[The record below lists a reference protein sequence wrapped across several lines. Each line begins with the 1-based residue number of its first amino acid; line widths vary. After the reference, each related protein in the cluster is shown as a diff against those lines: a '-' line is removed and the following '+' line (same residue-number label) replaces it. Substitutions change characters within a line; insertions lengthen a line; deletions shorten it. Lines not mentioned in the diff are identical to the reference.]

1 MNPRSLRDR
10 AKQHEIKIEKIESRV
25 FYNVPIYIHA
35 SISVMTRIRPRG
47 TQILA
52 GQKQAEPTRE

>member
-1 MNPRSLRDR
+1 MKPRSLRDR
-10 AKQHEIKIEKIESRV
+10 AKQHEIKIESRV

>member
-1 MNPRSLRDR
+1 MNPRSFRDR

-52 GQKQAEPTRE
+52 GEKQAE